1 MKNSLTLHTHLC
13 LLQLLSHSFSI
24 KLGRSISTCQD
35 LQDSSCQPNLW
46 FARRGLQIP
55 IQIDMWRP
63 LLTNK
68 NNTRANVVTNLINL
82 IPLLVYQYLKNRF
95 FLFVICQVLS
105 LLFNFSH
112 IWTPPKSQHHPIFFL
127 SSVFLVRTV
136 CLHECQYLELCR
148 HPSSPYQLRKKK

>member
-95 FLFVICQVLS
+95 FY
-105 LLFNFSH
+105 
-112 IWTPPKSQHHPIFFL
+112 L
-127 SSVFLVRTV
+127 SSVKFYHY
-136 CLHECQYLELCR
+136 CLIFPTFGLHLNPNII
-148 HPSSPYQLRKKK
+148 PSSFYLQCSWSELFVCMNVNI